1 MILFSTSS
9 FLNCLLCTYEFTG
22 CRFINMQ
29 SILWTKHVCVFY
41 HIMIIF
47 MIITTPWFLKHNHKT
62 FFIIRIDFHFKFLL
76 HVIFCQ
82 TIDIEEFFF
91 LHDPPHICCVTMSSK
106 QEIWK
111 LIKLL
116 VWKKR
121 RKHDW
126 MCEERSQRSM
136 MNNNSFPISI
146 QKQISMTSLIKP
158 LNLGFAMA
166 YYFKSI
172 HTCHFGLCR
181 MWIFKFFHNLL
192 FFYRVLKI
200 MVY

>member
-29 SILWTKHVCVFY
+29 NILWTKHVCAFY

-62 FFIIRIDFHFKFLL
+62 FFQISLACHFLSNYRHWGNFSLY
-76 HVIFCQ
+76 
-82 TIDIEEFFF
+82 
-91 LHDPPHICCVTMSSK
+91 DPPHICCVTMSSK

-116 VWKKR
+116 VWRKR

-172 HTCHFGLCR
+172 HTCHFSLCR
-181 MWIFKFFHNLL
+181 MWIFNFFIICYFSTEFWNLWYIWRKC
-192 FFYRVLKI
+192 FGKS
-200 MVY
+200 